1 MKEQETR
8 YKRRL
13 LEQRLIAVGLLAMCL
28 LLLLV
33 CTAGPEPEDRDVTAA
48 VMLAPL
54 ALWMLFSKEILIY

>member
-8 YKRRL
+8 NKQRL
-13 LEQRLIAVGLLAMCL
+13 LEQRLIAIGLLAICAVLFM
-28 LLLLV
+28 V
-33 CTAGPEPEDRDVTAA
+33 CAAGPEPEDKDVTAA